1 MKELFFPLVL
11 LVSNLSFSSFENS
24 FYPKTLRI
32 DYYHWGSSNFENIC
46 LDKFYLIDH
55 WAGSKVNL
63 IDSSGLGKYLL
74 EIYIL
79 PEKELAYS
87 YGFDS
92 IFFEYQTTKEAK
104 EGKIKTYLES
114 VLIPYPKRDFEFK
127 IKKRIKKNYYEIIF
141 QEKIALENIMVSKEK
156 PAGEFYIWEKNNC
169 GDPTKCVDILILAEG
184 YKRKEKKKAIK
195 DFERTYKIFFSQEPY
210 KTFIKK
216 FNFYGIYVPSPER
229 GCDEPS
235 HNLWKD
241 TPFGTS
247 FDSLKIERYVL
258 SEENK
263 KIRDWASLVP
273 YDSIVIMINHNRYG
287 GGGIYNLFAT
297 FTVDNYWRE
306 YLLLHEFGHSFA
318 GLGDEYYTS
327 SISYE
332 DFYLPKEEPAEPNI
346 TALLEGVPLKWGNL
360 ILKDTPIPTP
370 WEKEEFEK
378 LDEDYQKKRVI
389 LNEEL
394 ALVKKEGNAKKIREI
409 EEKINN
415 LSIENYK
422 TLENFFERSKGKN
435 RVGAFEGAG
444 YKANGLYRPQLNC
457 IMFSRGK
464 IPYCKVC
471 EEAIKRK
478 IKELTD

>member
-1 MKELFFPLVL
+1 MKKLFLLSIL
-11 LVSNLSFSSFENS
+11 LVNVLSFGSFDDY

-32 DYYHWGSSNFENIC
+32 DYYHCGSSNYENIS

-55 WAGSKVNL
+55 WAGSKFNL
-63 IDSSGLGKYLL
+63 IDSSGLGKYIV

-79 PEKELAYS
+79 PENELVYS

-104 EGKIKTYLES
+104 EGKVKTYSES
-114 VLIPYPKRDFEFK
+114 VLIPYPKRDFEFI
-127 IKKRIKKNYYEIIF
+127 IKKRIKREYYEIIF
-141 QEKIALENIMVSKEK
+141 KEKIAQENIMVSREK
-156 PAGEFYIWEKNNC
+156 SKGEVHIWKKINC
-169 GDPTKCVDILILAEG
+169 GEPTKCVDILILAEG
-184 YKRKEKKKAIK
+184 YRKEEKKKAIR
-195 DFERTYKIFFSQEPY
+195 DFERTYEIFFSQEPY
-210 KTFIKK
+210 KTYIKK
-216 FNFYGIYVPSPER
+216 FNFYGIYVPSAES

-235 HNLWKD
+235 HNSWKD

-247 FDSLKIERYVL
+247 FDSLGTERYIL
-258 SEENK
+258 SEDNK
-263 KIRDWASLVP
+263 KIRDLASLVP
-273 YDSIVIMINHNRYG
+273 YDSIVIMINHKRYG
-287 GGGIYNLFAT
+287 GGGIYNLFAI
-297 FTVDNYWRE
+297 FTVDNYWSE

-327 SISYE
+327 STSYE
-332 DFYLPKEEPAEPNI
+332 DFYTPEEEPAEPNI
-346 TALLEGVPLKWGNL
+346 TALLEGEPLKWGDYV
-360 ILKDTPIPTP
+360 LKDTPIPTP
-370 WEKEEFEK
+370 WEKEKFEK
-378 LDEDYQKKRVI
+378 LDEDYQKKRVT

-394 ALVKKEGNAKKIREI
+394 SMAKKEGNVKKVKEI

-422 TLENFFERSKGKN
+422 TLENFFERSKEKN
-435 RVGAFEGAG
+435 IVGAFEGAG

-464 IPYCKVC
+464 IPYCKIC